1 MAESSMSA
9 APTGSRKE
17 QLLEEFNTIVA
28 ETERLLKT
36 VTHRGGA
43 GGAAEGTAVATMDGA
58 GEGAEAPG
66 MSARLDESLK
76 AARERL
82 EHLEDLVLQRS
93 KAAAKATDSYVRAN
107 PWQAVG
113 IAAGVGLLLGLLLR
127 RR

>member
-43 GGAAEGTAVATMDGA
+43 AEGTAVATMDGA

-66 MSARLDESLK
+66 LSARLDESLK